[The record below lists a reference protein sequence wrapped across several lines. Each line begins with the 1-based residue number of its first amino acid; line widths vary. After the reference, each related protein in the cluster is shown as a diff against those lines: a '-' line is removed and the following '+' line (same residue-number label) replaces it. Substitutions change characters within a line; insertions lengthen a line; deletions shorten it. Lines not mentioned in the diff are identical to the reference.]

1 MKTHSEQRW
10 PNPELAERKPK
21 MHKLTTVC
29 LAGACA
35 ASQADTKG
43 QAQRTAC
50 YHHAKG
56 DLTEISCPDTAQN
69 F

>member
-10 PNPELAERKPK
+10 PNPELAKKKPK